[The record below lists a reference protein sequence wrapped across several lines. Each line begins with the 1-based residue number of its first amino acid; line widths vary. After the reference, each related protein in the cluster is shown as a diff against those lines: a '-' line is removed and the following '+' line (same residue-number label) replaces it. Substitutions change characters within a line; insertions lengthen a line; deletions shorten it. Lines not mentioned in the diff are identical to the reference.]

1 MLTWHLFRQKLK
13 FQFFGYIIKFS
24 PLICW
29 LRSETV
35 VFTCSQT
42 VPLKNIHIHNL
53 SLLNFVFIVVFDVEA
68 VPENT
73 KLAILERLESQSYFA
88 RFSTMV
94 GVDQEIGNFL
104 EENFVWFYK
113 NRDFIY
119 VKERVPLEMGGSF
132 AKQNI
137 VLYCL
142 SQSFKCWRM
151 FWVWCFF

>member
-13 FQFFGYIIKFS
+13 FQFFRYIIKFS
-24 PLICW
+24 PVICW

-42 VPLKNIHIHNL
+42 MPLKNIHIHNL
-53 SLLNFVFIVVFDVEA
+53 SLLNFVFSVVFDVEA

-88 RFSTMV
+88 RLPTMV

-104 EENFVWFYK
+104 EENFV
-113 NRDFIY
+113 
-119 VKERVPLEMGGSF
+119 
-132 AKQNI
+132 
-137 VLYCL
+137 
-142 SQSFKCWRM
+142 
-151 FWVWCFF
+151 

>member
-13 FQFFGYIIKFS
+13 FQFFGYIKFS
-24 PLICW
+24 PVICW

-88 RFSTMV
+88 RLPTMV

-104 EENFVWFYK
+104 EENFV
-113 NRDFIY
+113 
-119 VKERVPLEMGGSF
+119 
-132 AKQNI
+132 
-137 VLYCL
+137 
-142 SQSFKCWRM
+142 
-151 FWVWCFF
+151 